1 MNIGRVWVSGIT
13 VPILITIGDVE
24 INVPCGLT
32 CVNVE
37 TQLSVMNP
45 LAANIAAPTPAAN
58 KAEARSHVPEAGCWT
73 SVRLARMGDVTPAM
87 IPPCNWTMTNPAS
100 FVLARRHA

>member
-1 MNIGRVWVSGIT
+1 MT
-13 VPILITIGDVE
+13 VTILVIRFGGVE
-24 INVPCGLT
+24 ISAPGGLT

-58 KAEARSHVPEAGCWT
+58 KAEARLHVPEAGCWT
-73 SVRLARMGDVTPAM
+73 SVRLARMGDVTPTM